1 MGTAASQP
9 ARSAAGSA
17 APSVAIRALAETD
30 LPEAE
35 RIFRLAFGTFLGAP
49 EPETFWSDR
58 DYVRGRWHAPHVA
71 AFAAEVGGELVGSN
85 FATRWG
91 SLGFFGPLTIRP
103 DLWDRGI
110 GARLVE
116 AATARFDEWGTRHAG
131 LFTFAQSA
139 KHVGLYQKY
148 GYWARFLT
156 AIMSAP
162 VRHNQT
168 EPVRWSR
175 YSDLTEEQGVA
186 CLKSCRDLTGALY
199 EGLDLGA
206 EIRAVQAQG
215 LGETVLLGDMAG
227 AGLDGFAVCHHGP
240 RSEAGD
246 GACFIKFGAVR
257 PGSAAGETFDSLLH
271 ACEALAATVGMP
283 KLLAGVNM
291 ARHEAYRHLVGRG
304 FRTEIQGVTMH
315 RPNEPGYS
323 RAGVF
328 VLDDWR

>member
-1 MGTAASQP
+1 MLTHEGP
-9 ARSAAGSA
+9 R
-17 APSVAIRALAETD
+17 TD
-30 LPEAE
+30 LTDVSVRPLQEEDLPVAD
-35 RIFRLAFGTFLGAP
+35 RIMRLAFGTFLGLP
-49 EPETFWSDR
+49 DPRTFMGDA
-58 DYVRGRWHAPHVA
+58 DYVRTRSLADNVA
-71 AFAAEVGGELVGSN
+71 AFGAEIDGELAGSN
-85 FATRWG
+85 FATNWG
-91 SLGFFGPLTIRP
+91 SVGFFGPLTIRP

-116 AATARFDEWGTRHAG
+116 AVTASFDEWGTRHAG

-175 YSDLTEEQGVA
+175 YSDLTEEQRVE
-186 CLKSCRDLTGALY
+186 CLKSCRDLTGTLY

-206 EIRAVQAQG
+206 EIQTVQAQG
-215 LGETVLLGDMAG
+215 LGEIVLLGDMAG

-271 ACEALAATVGMP
+271 ACEALAVAEGMP

-328 VLDDWR
+328 ALDDWR

>member
-1 MGTAASQP
+1 MGTAADQT

-17 APSVAIRALAETD
+17 APSVSIRTLSETD

-58 DYVRGRWHAPHVA
+58 DYVRGRWHAPNVA

-91 SLGFFGPLTIRP
+91 SVGFFGPLTILP

-116 AATARFDEWGTRHAG
+116 AATARLDEWGTRHAG

-148 GYWARFLT
+148 GYGARFLT

-175 YSDLTEEQGVA
+175 YSHLTEEQRVA
-186 CLKSCRDLTGALY
+186 CLKSCRDLTGTLY

-206 EIRAVQAQG
+206 EIQAVQAQG

-240 RSEAGD
+240 CSEAGD

-271 ACEALAATVGMP
+271 ACEALAAAVGMP
-283 KLLAGVNM
+283 KVLAGVNM
-291 ARHEAYRHLVGRG
+291 ARDEAYRHLVGRG

-323 RAGVF
+323 RGGVF

>member
-49 EPETFWSDR
+49 DPETFWSDR
-58 DYVRGRWHAPHVA
+58 DYVRGRWQAPDVA

-91 SLGFFGPLTIRP
+91 SVGFFGPLTIRP

-116 AATARFDEWGTRHAG
+116 AVTASFDEWGTRHAG

-175 YSDLTEEQGVA
+175 YSDLTEEQRVE
-186 CLKSCRDLTGALY
+186 CLKSCGDLTGALTT
-199 EGLDLGA
+199 GSTWG
-206 EIRAVQAQG
+206 RK
-215 LGETVLLGDMAG
+215 
-227 AGLDGFAVCHHGP
+227 
-240 RSEAGD
+240 S
-246 GACFIKFGAVR
+246 R
-257 PGSAAGETFDSLLH
+257 P
-271 ACEALAATVGMP
+271 
-283 KLLAGVNM
+283 
-291 ARHEAYRHLVGRG
+291 
-304 FRTEIQGVTMH
+304 
-315 RPNEPGYS
+315 
-323 RAGVF
+323 
-328 VLDDWR
+328 

>member
-1 MGTAASQP
+1 MRTA
-9 ARSAAGSA
+9 G
-17 APSVAIRALAETD
+17 PSIVIRKLAETD
-30 LPEAE
+30 LPEAQ

-58 DYVRGRWHAPHVA
+58 DYLRGRWQAPHVA
-71 AFAAEVGGELVGSN
+71 AFAAEADGELVGSN

-91 SLGFFGPLTIRP
+91 SVGFFGPLTIRP
-103 DLWDRGI
+103 ELWDRGI

-116 AATARFDEWGTRHAG
+116 AVTATFDEWGTQHAG

-162 VRHNQT
+162 VSHERAASM
-168 EPVRWSR
+168 RWSR
-175 YSDLTEEQGVA
+175 YSDLSGEQRAA
-186 CLKSCRDLTGALY
+186 CLKSCRDLTDALY
-199 EGLDLGA
+199 QGLDLGA
-206 EIRAVQAQG
+206 EIQAVEAQG
-215 LGETVLLGDMAG
+215 LGETVLLGDIAS
-227 AGLDGFAVCHHGP
+227 AGLDGFAVCHYGP

-257 PGSAAGETFDSLLH
+257 PGSAAGNSFDSLLH
-271 ACEALAATVGMP
+271 ACEALAAAEGMP

-315 RPNEPGYS
+315 RPHEPGYS
-323 RAGVF
+323 RAGAF

>member
-1 MGTAASQP
+1 MKT
-9 ARSAAGSA
+9 A
-17 APSVAIRALAETD
+17 APSVAIRALTETD

-35 RIFRLAFGTFLGAP
+35 RVFRLAFATFLGAP

-58 DYVRGRWHAPHVA
+58 DYVRGRWQAPHVI
-71 AFAAEVGGELVGSN
+71 AFAAEMGGELVGSN

-91 SLGFFGPLTIRP
+91 SVGFFGPLTIRP

-116 AATARFDEWGTRHAG
+116 AVTASFEEWGTRHAG

-139 KHVGLYQKY
+139 KHVGLYQKF

-162 VRHNQT
+162 VRPNQT
-168 EPVRWSR
+168 QTVRWSR
-175 YSDLTEEQGVA
+175 YSDLTVEQRVE

-199 EGLDLGA
+199 EGLDLSA
-206 EIRAVQAQG
+206 EIQAVYAQE
-215 LGETVLLGDMAG
+215 LGETVLLGDIAG
-227 AGLDGFAVCHHGP
+227 VGLDGFSVCHYGP
-240 RSEAGD
+240 RSEAGA
-246 GACFIKFGAVR
+246 GACFVKFGAVR
-257 PGSAAGETFDSLLH
+257 PGSAAGETFDSLLN
-271 ACEALAATVGMP
+271 ACERLAVAEGMAR
-283 KLLAGVNM
+283 LLAGVNM
-291 ARHEAYRHLVGRG
+291 ARHEAYRHLIGCG
-304 FRTEIQGVTMH
+304 FRTEIQGITMH

-323 RAGVF
+323 RAAVF

>member
-1 MGTAASQP
+1 
-9 ARSAAGSA
+9 
-17 APSVAIRALAETD
+17 
-30 LPEAE
+30 
-35 RIFRLAFGTFLGAP
+35 
-49 EPETFWSDR
+49 
-58 DYVRGRWHAPHVA
+58 
-71 AFAAEVGGELVGSN
+71 
-85 FATRWG
+85 
-91 SLGFFGPLTIRP
+91 LTIRS

-175 YSDLTEEQGVA
+175 YSDLTEEQRVA

-199 EGLDLGA
+199 DGLDLGA
-206 EIRAVQAQG
+206 EIQAVEAQE

-227 AGLDGFAVCHHGP
+227 AGLGTVLPCATMG
-240 RSEAGD
+240 R
-246 GACFIKFGAVR
+246 
-257 PGSAAGETFDSLLH
+257 AAKQ
-271 ACEALAATVGMP
+271 ATVLASSSSGPCVQDRRLGRPSTACCMP
-283 KLLAGVNM
+283 
-291 ARHEAYRHLVGRG
+291 ARRL
-304 FRTEIQGVTMH
+304 
-315 RPNEPGYS
+315 P
-323 RAGVF
+323 
-328 VLDDWR
+328 

>member
-1 MGTAASQP
+1 MGTAP
-9 ARSAAGSA
+9 
-17 APSVAIRALAETD
+17 PSMVIRTLAETD

-58 DYVRGRWHAPHVA
+58 DYVRGRWQAPHVA

-91 SLGFFGPLTIRP
+91 SVGFFGPLTIRP

-116 AATARFDEWGTRHAG
+116 AVTARFDEWGTRHAG

-139 KHVGLYQKY
+139 KHVGLYQRY
-148 GYWARFLT
+148 GYWPRLLT

-162 VRHNQT
+162 LRHNQT

-175 YSDLTEEQGVA
+175 YSDLTEEQRMA
-186 CLKSCRDLTGALY
+186 CLKSCRDLTDALY

-206 EIRAVQAQG
+206 EIQAVQAQG
-215 LGETVLLGDMAG
+215 IGETVLFGT
-227 AGLDGFAVCHHGP
+227 GLDGFAVCHHGP

-257 PGSAAGETFDSLLH
+257 PGSGAGETGVH
-271 ACEALAATVGMP
+271 PYCETEKLRDNFMLVSSNAALSD
-283 KLLAGVNM
+283 GVDKVFS
-291 ARHEAYRHLVGRG
+291 YSS
-304 FRTEIQGVTMH
+304 GV
-315 RPNEPGYS
+315 R
-323 RAGVF
+323 
-328 VLDDWR
+328 

>member
-1 MGTAASQP
+1 MGGVAS
-9 ARSAAGSA
+9 
-17 APSVAIRALAETD
+17 SVAIRALAETD

-49 EPETFWSDR
+49 EPEMFWSDR
-58 DYVRGRWHAPHVA
+58 DYVRGRWQAPHVA

-91 SLGFFGPLTIRP
+91 SVGFFGPLTIRP

-110 GARLVE
+110 GWRLVE

-139 KHVGLYQKY
+139 KHVGLYQKH

-156 AIMSAP
+156 AIISAP
-162 VRHNQT
+162 VRHHQA

-175 YSDLTEEQGVA
+175 YSDLTEEQRGE
-186 CLKSCRDLTGALY
+186 CLNSCRDLTDTLY
-199 EGLDLGA
+199 EGLDLAA
-206 EIRAVQAQG
+206 EIRTVQAQG

-227 AGLDGFAVCHHGP
+227 AGLDGFAVCHYGP
-240 RSEAGD
+240 RSEAGE

-257 PGSAAGETFDSLLH
+257 SRPAAGETFDTLLD
-271 ACEALAATVGMP
+271 ACNALAAAEGMP

-315 RPNEPGYS
+315 RPDESGYS

>member
-1 MGTAASQP
+1 MGT
-9 ARSAAGSA
+9 A

-35 RIFRLAFGTFLGAP
+35 RIFRLAFGTFLGVP
-49 EPETFWSDR
+49 EPETFMSDR
-58 DYVRGRWHAPHVA
+58 DYVRKGWQAPHVA
-71 AFAAEVGGELVGSN
+71 AFAAEIDGELVGSN

-91 SLGFFGPLTIRP
+91 SVGYFGPLTIRP
-103 DLWDRGI
+103 DLWDRGV
-110 GARLVE
+110 GALLVE
-116 AATARFDEWGTRHAG
+116 AVTARFDEWGTSHTG

-148 GYWARFLT
+148 GYWGRFL
-156 AIMSAP
+156 AAVMSAP
-162 VRHNQT
+162 VRHNQNG
-168 EPVRWSR
+168 PVRWSR
-175 YSDLTEEQGVA
+175 YSDLTEEHRA
-186 CLKSCRDLTGALY
+186 ICLKSCGDLTGTLY

-206 EIRAVQAQG
+206 EIQAVQAQG
-215 LGETVLLGDMAG
+215 LGETVLLGDMKG
-227 AGLDGFAVCHHGP
+227 VSLDGFAVCHHGP
-240 RSEAGD
+240 RSEAGE

-257 PGSAAGETFDSLLH
+257 PGSAAGEIFERLLN
-271 ACEALAATVGMP
+271 ACEALAAAVGMP
-283 KLLAGVNM
+283 KLVAGVNM
-291 ARHEAYRHLVGRG
+291 ARHEAYRHLIGRG

>member
-1 MGTAASQP
+1 MGMSEPT
-9 ARSAAGSA
+9 
-17 APSVAIRALAETD
+17 VVIRALSEAD

-49 EPETFWSDR
+49 EPERFWSDR
-58 DYVRGRWHAPHVA
+58 DYVRGRWQAPHVA
-71 AFAAEVGGELVGSN
+71 PFAAEVNGELVGSN

-91 SLGFFGPLTIRP
+91 SVGFFGPLTIRP
-103 DLWDRGI
+103 DLWDQGI

-116 AATARFDEWGTRHAG
+116 AVMARFDEWGTQHAG

-148 GYWARFLT
+148 GYWPRFLT

-162 VRHNQT
+162 VRHDQT
-168 EPVRWSR
+168 KSVRWSR
-175 YSDLTEEQGVA
+175 YSDLTEVQKAE
-186 CLKSCRDLTGALY
+186 CLKSCRELTGALY
-199 EGLDLGA
+199 DGLDLGA
-206 EIRAVQAQG
+206 EIEAVETQE
-215 LGETVLLGDMAG
+215 LGETVLLGDVERG
-227 AGLDGFAVCHHGP
+227 ESLDGFAVCHHGP

-257 PGSAAGETFDSLLH
+257 PGLAAEQTFGSLLR
-271 ACEALAATVGMP
+271 ACEELAAAHGMP
-283 KLLAGVNM
+283 RLLAGVNM
-291 ARHEAYRHLVGRG
+291 ARNEAYRHLIARG